1 MLPHRVMEPEPTPE
15 NGREGESLDMEICS
29 FWKAARLM
37 RLRAAPP
44 STRTW
49 YNLMLAMVGET
60 TNESCLTPDMFLGQ
74 SKASNTIDISIH
86 HSTQHL
92 DDAPGRD
99 APGAAVDALELL
111 AALIVIG
118 LRVEVAVDDLDRPLG
133 VLKLHLLL
141 VVALTGKM
149 MLAFPLA
156 WRRAVMVGL
165 LLLLLCKLLDLLAL
179 LDVVTPVVVHR
190 VSCPTLIAA
199 RELARSLVA
208 SWASTPTSR
217 CCDSGSSGSASQQLV
232 VVGLLPIL
240 VLATALSS
248 GICFRLVSLPCHW
261 SRLGVP
267 CMPFCSPGA
276 FICQIEELRDVFH
289 LLGGQLLEHL
299 LISHVLSKSDNNRSI
314 EDVGDGVLNLGE
326 PLDEGP

>member
-1 MLPHRVMEPEPTPE
+1 
-15 NGREGESLDMEICS
+15 
-29 FWKAARLM
+29 
-37 RLRAAPP
+37 
-44 STRTW
+44 
-49 YNLMLAMVGET
+49 
-60 TNESCLTPDMFLGQ
+60 
-74 SKASNTIDISIH
+74 
-86 HSTQHL
+86 
-92 DDAPGRD
+92 
-99 APGAAVDALELL
+99 
-111 AALIVIG
+111 
-118 LRVEVAVDDLDRPLG
+118 
-133 VLKLHLLL
+133 
-141 VVALTGKM
+141 

-156 WRRAVMVGL
+156 WRRAVMAGL
-165 LLLLLCKLLDLLAL
+165 LLLLLMKLLCKLLDLPAL

-190 VSCPTLIAA
+190 VPCPTLIAA
-199 RELARSLVA
+199 GELAQSLVA

-232 VVGLLPIL
+232 VVGLLLPIL

-267 CMPFCSPGA
+267 CMPFCSPGT